1 MKPKQV
7 TENFE
12 FEQTTRRRMMA
23 ALGAAGMAGLAGCT
37 GGGNGNS
44 SGNGSGTG
52 NNNASQKENVQ
63 IRYIPHGNPVADPFW
78 EAQKQ
83 GWNLAVDQLGVQA
96 AFQPPNESGSF
107 TQQVSNIEA
116 AVAAGVDGIAVTL
129 PNPSLYKEALKSAN
143 KKNIF
148 VIVTNI
154 VEQSFLKKGEQS
166 MPYHGYIGQNEAVV
180 GEQLATD
187 AIPLFKK
194 AEGSPPSR
202 AVVLNQNPGNKALK
216 LRQKGILRVLRK
228 QNIPHDWI
236 EIPAGDPSGVISQLS
251 SYLASHSKT
260 DLVFTLGPVGGN
272 PTVQYINDEGLQG
285 KLYHA
290 GVDLSKQLA
299 KAIRK
304 GYNLA
309 QVIQQPALQ
318 GYLAALFLTGHK
330 RWGFLTPTHI
340 PTGPTLVTNDNL
352 DTVKEQVKT
361 FGVA

>member
-7 TENFE
+7 AENFE

-37 GGGNGNS
+37 GGGNGDG

-52 NNNASQKENVQ
+52 NNNANQKENVQ
-63 IRYIPHGNPVADPFW
+63 IRYIPHGNPAADPFW

-96 AFQPPNESGSF
+96 SFQPPNKTGSV
-107 TQQVSNIEA
+107 TQQVSNIQSA
-116 AVAAGVDGIAVTL
+116 ITAGVDGIAVTL
-129 PNPSLYKEALKSAN
+129 ANPPLYREALKSAN
-143 KKNIF
+143 EKGIF

-154 VEQSFLKKGEQS
+154 VEQSYLKKGEQS

-180 GEQLATD
+180 GEQLATET
-187 AIPLFKK
+187 IPLFKK

-202 AVVLNQNPGNKALK
+202 AVILNQAPGNKALK
-216 LRQKGILRVLRK
+216 LRQKGIIKVLSK

-236 EIPAGDPSGVISQLS
+236 QVPAGDPSGVISQLASYRS
-251 SYLASHSKT
+251 SNPNT

-272 PTVQYINDEGLQG
+272 PAVSYINDEGLQG

-290 GVDLSKQLA
+290 GCDISKQLA
-299 KAIRK
+299 KAMRE

-309 QVIQQPALQ
+309 QVIQQPGLQ
-318 GYLAALFLTGHK
+318 GYLAAHFLTGHK
-330 RWGFLTPTHI
+330 RWGILTPTHV

-352 DTVKEQVKT
+352 DTVMEQVKT